1 MYLGYCAQHNNHI
14 FNVDRFANTHLI
26 GKRRTGKTTL
36 LSKWIID
43 DINEGAG
50 IALFDAY
57 GDCTEQV
64 LSHIP
69 PERIGDVVLVEP
81 HDSGFPVAINPLY
94 QISRDDRSKVVRSIV
109 NTFKS
114 ISGYTNIAT
123 PVLDDFL
130 SHSISA
136 LLDYQHATLVG
147 LKWLFTSTEFR
158 QKVLRQINDPVIQDF
173 WKSDFEMLSER
184 SQVEA
189 TQSTLNKI
197 RAFTSDPISR
207 NILGQSTP
215 TIVLKDIL
223 AEGKIMIVNMP
234 IGKLGI
240 ETTKLLGSLLMGQLH
255 HEAVGRSG
263 APFYVYVD
271 GCNYFAPATQVQML
285 DTPYYSQVGY
295 TFSHQYLDQLDST
308 LQVALIGSV
317 GTLFGLQCGVVDSER
332 LEKEFQFSPQ
342 DIRLYELSAFNAR
355 VSTGGRG
362 FPVSFRSLGEGTS
375 DSLVIRRQ
383 SRNRYAKQR
392 AHVEARLQKFIQPL
406 QK

>member
-215 TIVLKDIL
+215 TI
-223 AEGKIMIVNMP
+223 
-234 IGKLGI
+234 
-240 ETTKLLGSLLMGQLH
+240 ETRYRNH
-255 HEAVGRSG
+255 
-263 APFYVYVD
+263 
-271 GCNYFAPATQVQML
+271 QV
-285 DTPYYSQVGY
+285 T
-295 TFSHQYLDQLDST
+295 
-308 LQVALIGSV
+308 
-317 GTLFGLQCGVVDSER
+317 R
-332 LEKEFQFSPQ
+332 
-342 DIRLYELSAFNAR
+342 
-355 VSTGGRG
+355 
-362 FPVSFRSLGEGTS
+362 
-375 DSLVIRRQ
+375 
-383 SRNRYAKQR
+383 
-392 AHVEARLQKFIQPL
+392 
-406 QK
+406 